1 MAQND
6 FSDNF
11 DKMQRDAINRV
22 REMQRRAQIP
32 NSPAHS
38 VFANPPHEENGSPEK
53 SGMPERGD
61 SLLSL
66 FKGIHIDEEKAL
78 IGLLIYVLYKNG
90 ADTKLL
96 LALGYLIL

>member
-6 FSDNF
+6 YQNSF

-22 REMQRRAQIP
+22 REMQRRAQI
-32 NSPAHS
+32 S
-38 VFANPPHEENGSPEK
+38 NPPQDASPPLPPPEPKAEPQRKEGSLTA
-53 SGMPERGD
+53 
-61 SLLSL
+61 LL
-66 FKGIHIDEEKAL
+66 KDINIDEEKAL
-78 IGLLIYVLYKNG
+78 IGLLIYILYKNG